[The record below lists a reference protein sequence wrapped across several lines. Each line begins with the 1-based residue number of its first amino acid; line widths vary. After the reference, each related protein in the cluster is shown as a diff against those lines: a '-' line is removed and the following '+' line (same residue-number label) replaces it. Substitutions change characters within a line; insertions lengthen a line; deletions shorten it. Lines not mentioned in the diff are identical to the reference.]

1 MPGQVVEGTV
11 RLLVCCQHLGIDY
24 NLRQF
29 GAARFC
35 LRSPVVGQLT
45 PPAPSRTGHC
55 QSKRQNNPHDPGLLA
70 ERVSEG
76 QRCAPTHKMMLM
88 DQVTEKVQLQS
99 QRILPTTPIQL
110 SFSLHEFRHVCN
122 QQSTTVEQI
131 SLMTLSC
138 PQDTIG
144 ANAGSV
150 LTHSRLLQ
158 KNQRN
163 FFLYLILEE
172 VQFLRAFR
180 PACES
185 SKIIGGKLTN
195 KGTTSRQ

>member
-24 NLRQF
+24 NLRQL

-45 PPAPSRTGHC
+45 PPAPCRTGHC

-70 ERVSEG
+70 QRRG

-88 DQVTEKVQLQS
+88 DQVTEKVQLES
-99 QRILPTTPIQL
+99 QRILPTTPFQW
-110 SFSLHEFRHVCN
+110 SFPLHEFRHVCDH
-122 QQSTTVEQI
+122 QSTTGEQI
-131 SLMTLSC
+131 SLMTLSR
-138 PQDTIG
+138 PQDTIA

-158 KNQRN
+158 KKPNATSSFTWKKRCN
-163 FFLYLILEE
+163 SCAHLG
-172 VQFLRAFR
+172 LRVSL
-180 PACES
+180 P
-185 SKIIGGKLTN
+185 KY
-195 KGTTSRQ
+195 